1 MGQEYKEK
9 LKELNLPGDTWVTLT
24 NSDHAEVFHY
34 KDDAVNDA
42 VSDTDIVRWF
52 SELVMALPDTRKEGI
67 LADLENA
74 CGLEIPDPEDENA
87 ETLDAGQVHD
97 AIVNNFYD
105 QEFISHEIKKYDHKR
120 GRCTLTATVE
130 LTLEELLNLE
140 YNLAGWEIEVETK
153 SGTLSIE
160 V

>member
-9 LKELNLPGDTWVTLT
+9 LKELDLPGDTWVTLT
-24 NSDHAEVFHY
+24 NSDFAEVLHY

-42 VSDTDIVRWF
+42 VGETDVVRWF
-52 SELVMALPDTRKEGI
+52 SELVMALPATRREGI
-67 LADLENA
+67 LTDLEDA
-74 CGLEIPDPEDENA
+74 CGLEIPDSEDENA
-87 ETLDAGQVHD
+87 EPLDAGQVHD

-120 GRCTLTATVE
+120 GRCTLTATLE
-130 LTLEELLNLE
+130 ITLDELLNLD
-140 YNLAGWEIEVETK
+140 YNLSGWTIEVETK
-153 SGTLSIE
+153 RGTLGIE

>member
-1 MGQEYKEK
+1 MGQEYKDK

-52 SELVMALPDTRKEGI
+52 SKLVMALPDTRKEGI

>member
-1 MGQEYKEK
+1 MSQDYKNK
-9 LKELNLPGDTWVTLT
+9 LKELSLPGDAWVTLT

-42 VSDTDIVRWF
+42 VSETDIVRWF
-52 SELVMALPDTRKEGI
+52 SELVMALPDARREGI
-67 LADLENA
+67 LADLEDA

-87 ETLDAGQVHD
+87 EPLDVGQVHD

-120 GRCTLTATVE
+120 GRCTLAA
-130 LTLEELLNLE
+130 TLEITLDELLGLD
-140 YNLAGWEIEVETK
+140 YDLSGWEIEVETK
-153 SGTLSIE
+153 NGTLNIE